1 MKSVDALALRQSLG
15 RVLKALER
23 DGAPVL
29 VERRR
34 RPAAVLISLRDYQE
48 RFADRDADERRRE
61 IVERINATRVGT
73 RPKQTTLDML
83 RRLRAGSE

>member
-1 MKSVDALALRQSLG
+1 MKSVDALGLRQSLG
-15 RVLKALER
+15 RVLKSLER

-29 VERRR
+29 VQRRN

-61 IVERINATRVGT
+61 IVERIKTLRVGRPTT
-73 RPKQTTLDML
+73 RTTLEML
-83 RRLRAGSE
+83 RKLRASDE